1 MRERLKS
8 LADLLHEAGD
18 GVRAALVEDV
28 CCGPDAECDAFLVS
42 NELWGGPGSIAD
54 CAGVGEKRSAARL
67 KIEHLLVQI
76 GNEQMRSGHVN
87 PRTEMWLRAFT
98 AWERAGI

>member
-28 CCGPDAECDAFLVS
+28 CRGPDAQCEAFLVS
-42 NELWGGPGSIAD
+42 SELWGGSGSIAD
-54 CAGVGEKRSAARL
+54 CAGVGEKRSPVRV
-67 KIEHLLVQI
+67 KIEHLLLQI

-87 PRTEMWLRAFT
+87 PRTEMWVSAFT
-98 AWERAGI
+98 AWEKTSV